1 MLFHVKLVVGWGPTQ
16 DISKY
21 KWGKESSNGG
31 NKRIAGPP
39 SGVQAALLEP
49 SQEAAGLVADGRAE
63 IFPNIASHFAEAQP
77 VKVASHFA
85 YLARAEP

>member
-39 SGVQAALLEP
+39 SGVHPARLEP
-49 SQEAAGLVADGRAE
+49 SQEASGLFADGLAEVGLVADGRAE
-63 IFPNIASHFAEAQP
+63 IFPNTASHFPGAQP
-77 VKVASHFA
+77 AKIS
-85 YLARAEP
+85 